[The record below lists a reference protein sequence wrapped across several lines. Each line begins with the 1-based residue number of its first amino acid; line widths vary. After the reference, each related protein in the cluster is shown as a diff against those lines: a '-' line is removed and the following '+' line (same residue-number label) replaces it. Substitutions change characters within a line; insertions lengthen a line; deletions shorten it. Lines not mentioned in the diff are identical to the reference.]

1 MNSGEVKDILVEHK
15 QELLNLGVQKL
26 LLFGSVARNENH
38 EGSDVDILVQF
49 HSGKKNFD
57 SFMDLSFR
65 LEDLL
70 NTHVDLLTEESLT
83 KDLRDFILSEAILI
97 EI

>member
-1 MNSGEVKDILVEHK
+1 MNSVEVQDILVEHK
-15 QELLNLGVQKL
+15 QEFLNLGVHKL
-26 LLFGSVARNENH
+26 LLFGSVARNENR

-49 HSGKKNFD
+49 RSGKKNFD

-83 KDLRDFILSEAILI
+83 KDLRDSILSEAILI

>member
-1 MNSGEVKDILVEHK
+1 MNSVEVQDILIEHK
-15 QELLNLGVQKL
+15 QELLSLGVQKL
-26 LLFGSVARNENH
+26 LLFGSVARNEAR

-83 KDLRDFILSEAILI
+83 KDLRDSILSEAILI

>member
-1 MNSGEVKDILVEHK
+1 
-15 QELLNLGVQKL
+15 
-26 LLFGSVARNENH
+26 
-38 EGSDVDILVQF
+38 
-49 HSGKKNFD
+49 
-57 SFMDLSFR
+57 MDLSFR

-83 KDLRDFILSEAILI
+83 KDLRDSILSEAILI

>member
-1 MNSGEVKDILVEHK
+1 
-15 QELLNLGVQKL
+15 
-26 LLFGSVARNENH
+26 NENH